1 MLIGAQLYNLR
12 NSCKTIEDVKTTLK
26 RVADMGYK
34 SVQLSGVC
42 DYTAEEMIPM
52 LKENGLVA
60 PLTHFSYDR
69 IVNDTENT
77 IKLHKEIGV
86 KYVGLGSMPGFKKNG
101 CKKEDIDAFVKAITP
116 AVKKISDAGLKF
128 MYHNHNMEFVKYGD
142 VTALEYLV
150 EKFSA
155 EEFGVT
161 LDSYWVVAGGGD
173 TVDWLEKLDG
183 RCNCIHLK
191 DMVYSAEDS
200 AVRMCPIGSG
210 NINFKKIC
218 DYAISRGTEY
228 AFIEQDYS
236 YDDDTFDCLKSSFD
250 YLHSLGYC

>member
-77 IKLHKEIGV
+77 IKLHKDIGV
-86 KYVGLGSMPGFKKNG
+86 KYVGLGAMPGFKKNG
-101 CKKEDIDAFVKAITP
+101 CKKEDIDAFVEAITP

-150 EKFSA
+150 EKFSV

-236 YDDDTFDCLKSSFD
+236 YDDDPFDCLKSSFD